1 MSDIHFSILSILLVI
16 DCFNRFRTSLR
27 GVRWFGQHGGKYG
40 HFLPFPDNGLNS
52 KNCLFHCINTRTS
65 LISLYC
71 SLSIKE
77 PFIKY
82 VRKFHNSSIY
92 GKDSRKYAKKKQ
104 EVQQQVRNGKSA
116 NPNPIESLLTL
127 NVESDLA

>member
-1 MSDIHFSILSILLVI
+1 MAF
-16 DCFNRFRTSLR
+16 
-27 GVRWFGQHGGKYG
+27 Y
-40 HFLPFPDNGLNS
+40 
-52 KNCLFHCINTRTS
+52 CLFHCINTRTS

-92 GKDSRKYAKKKQ
+92 GTGKTIENMLKKQ
-104 EVQQQVRNGKSA
+104 EVQQEVRNGKSA
-116 NPNPIESLLTL
+116 NPNPIESLDIRIIAY
-127 NVESDLA
+127 S

>member
-1 MSDIHFSILSILLVI
+1 MLPFRQKLMKFFTFFLKWKIWLSAIDIELFEKL
-16 DCFNRFRTSLR
+16 NLR

-40 HFLPFPDNGLNS
+40 HFLPFPDNGFFTVYFIVS
-52 KNCLFHCINTRTS
+52 TRAR
-65 LISLYC
+65 

-82 VRKFHNSSIY
+82 VRKFNSSIY

-104 EVQQQVRNGKSA
+104 EVQQEVRNGKSP
-116 NPNPIESLLTL
+116 NPNPIESLLTCD
-127 NVESDLA
+127 VE